1 MLSFINIT
9 MYGFYI
15 YLVFKTILWPL
26 HPTIIKCHSVKWGEV
41 DTSHIPYTS
50 MLIYFVLC
58 FFIIKSK
65 SRTQRWWILF
75 ILCFLVLL
83 LLMRIGVGPC
93 DKPTQSVPMWCIAA
107 SLNGHC
113 QVIIWK
119 GWPRTIVSAVFWGF
133 GCGTRFAR

>member
-1 MLSFINIT
+1 
-9 MYGFYI
+9 
-15 YLVFKTILWPL
+15 
-26 HPTIIKCHSVKWGEV
+26 
-41 DTSHIPYTS
+41 

-65 SRTQRWWILF
+65 SRTQHWWILF
-75 ILCFLVLL
+75 MLCFLVLL

-93 DKPTQSVPMWCIAA
+93 DKPTQSVPRWCIAT

-119 GWPRTIVSAVFWGF
+119 GWPWTIVSTVFWRLGVARVL
-133 GCGTRFAR
+133 RFAL